1 MVQHQNQYPCQNVA
15 NDAAIAQL
23 LAAEDQELADAELA
37 QRLEA
42 RDKAAVTNNSGE
54 HHGGSLYPGARS
66 RPQVPIGTAPPVVT
80 GRPRSIHS
88 PPSSQVSGSSGAT
101 GVSPWQSQLQRLQ
114 PAPAH
119 MCEVAWILG
128 DGVCV
133 EMMVDSGAQTSVI
146 TLALARQLDL
156 ESKIDKSHSGV
167 AAGVGRA
174 RIVGKITNVICTL
187 GNVEFHMDLMVLDA
201 PDKLLLL
208 GLDLMR
214 KYLCII
220 DLQKEV
226 LIFGGN
232 GGVEVPMLPAA
243 QQTTHA
249 FRNGLGTQEGCP
261 LM

>member
-1 MVQHQNQYPCQNVA
+1 MVQHQNVA

-37 QRLEA
+37 RRLEA
-42 RDKAAVTNNSGE
+42 SDKAAVTNNSGE
-54 HHGGSLYPGARS
+54 DHGGSMYPGARS
-66 RPQVPIGTAPPVVT
+66 RPQVPIGTAPPVVM
-80 GRPRSIHS
+80 GRPFSARSPPSGSIHS
-88 PPSSQVSGSSGAT
+88 PPYSQASGSSGAT
-101 GVSPWQSQLQRLQ
+101 GVPPWQSQLQRLQ
-114 PAPAH
+114 PTPAH
-119 MCEVAWILG
+119 MCEVACILG

-133 EMMVDSGAQTSVI
+133 EMMVDSGAQSSVI

-156 ESKIDKSHSGV
+156 ESKIDKSHSGM

-187 GNVEFHMDLMVLDA
+187 GNVEFHMDFMVLDA

-214 KYLCII
+214 KYKCII

-232 GGVEVPMLPAA
+232 GGVEVPMLPPA

-249 FRNGLGTQEGCP
+249 FRTQGGCP
-261 LM
+261 IM

>member
-1 MVQHQNQYPCQNVA
+1 MVQHQNWNVA
-15 NDAAIAQL
+15 NDAAIAEL
-23 LAAEDQELADAELA
+23 LAAEDQELADAEFA

-66 RPQVPIGTAPPVVT
+66 RPQGPIGTAPPVVT
-80 GRPRSIHS
+80 GRRPSARSPTTRSIHS

-119 MCEVAWILG
+119 MCEVAW
-128 DGVCV
+128 
-133 EMMVDSGAQTSVI
+133 
-146 TLALARQLDL
+146 
-156 ESKIDKSHSGV
+156 
-167 AAGVGRA
+167 VGRA

-187 GNVEFHMDLMVLDA
+187 GNVEFHMDFMVLDA

-214 KYLCII
+214 KYNCII

-232 GGVEVPMLPAA
+232 GGVEVPMLPPA

-249 FRNGLGTQEGCP
+249 FRNGLGTQGGCP
-261 LM
+261 VM